1 MKKIIFIITGLLF
14 VCGLLFSQ
22 DPSGSA
28 LSFNGVDDYVDCG
41 NDASVNMNNRLTLE
55 AWINSATLGSGKII
69 SKWGMSSGYELAI
82 ITLAPDYDRDVVLNL
97 NQLYVLKYSLA
108 GLEGKWIHLAATW
121 NGSNAKL
128 YVNGN
133 LATNANFT
141 DAIVNSTR
149 NLTIGRMSNLAPST
163 FEGLID
169 EVRVWRRARSQFQ
182 IQSTMN
188 DTLGSR
194 YYSGKDSLLVA
205 YWRFDESKGD
215 TIFDLTSYHNDG
227 IIKGATFV
235 PSEALTG
242 VEEYVKEIPKTYF
255 LSQNYPNPFNS
266 STKIPYSL
274 PNPGYVTLKIYDI
287 LGREIETV
295 FDEYQIAGTYSFNFD
310 AGKLSSGIYFY
321 VLKVED
327 DFKETKKMLF
337 LP

>member
-1 MKKIIFIITGLLF
+1 MKKIIFVIMGLLF
-14 VCGLLFSQ
+14 VRERLFSQ

-28 LSFNGVDDYVDCG
+28 LSFDGIDDYVDCG
-41 NDASVNMNNRLTLE
+41 NDASVNMNNRLTME
-55 AWINSATLGSGKII
+55 AWINSAALGSGKII

-97 NQLYVLKYSLA
+97 NQSYVLKYSLA
-108 GLEGKWIHLAATW
+108 GLEGRWIHLAATW

-128 YVNGN
+128 FVNGN
-133 LATNANFT
+133 LAANANFT

-163 FEGLID
+163 FDGLID
-169 EVRVWRRARSQFQ
+169 EVRVWRRARSQSQ

-188 DTLGSR
+188 DTLGSG

-227 IIKGATFV
+227 IIKGAAFV

-242 VEEYVKEIPKTYF
+242 VEKFVNEIPKTHF

-274 PNPGYVTLKIYDI
+274 SNPGHVTLKIFDI
-287 LGREIETV
+287 LGKEIDIV
-295 FDEYQIAGTYSFNFD
+295 FDEYQIAGTYSINFD
-310 AGKLSSGIYFY
+310 AEKLTGGIYFY
-321 VLKVED
+321 VLKAENN
-327 DFKETKKMLF
+327 FIETKKMLF